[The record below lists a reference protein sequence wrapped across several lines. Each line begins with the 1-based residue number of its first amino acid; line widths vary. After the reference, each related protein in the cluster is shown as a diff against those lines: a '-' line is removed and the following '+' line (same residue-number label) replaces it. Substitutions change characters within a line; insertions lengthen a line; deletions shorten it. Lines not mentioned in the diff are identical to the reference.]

1 MRPVICPRAREQAPC
16 LKHTFADATHSATLP
31 QGNYAISLFKSSTG
45 VEMRHHVD
53 NVLPSECWNKAWLE
67 QNLEQ
72 VLLSKIK
79 ELGGFVPVFQCS
91 DQKSRVWES
100 ENKLAKSFV
109 LFSECKTF
117 FAKTPS
123 ILRTPRT
130 LEQSVLSPLLL
141 LLYYIYYIYK
151 SKTYRIYSSHKKPCS
166 SSISKVIPIRTSEH
180 EQYQILTQPKTGL

>member
-1 MRPVICPRAREQAPC
+1 
-16 LKHTFADATHSATLP
+16 
-31 QGNYAISLFKSSTG
+31 
-45 VEMRHHVD
+45 MRHHVD
-53 NVLPSECWNKAWLE
+53 NVLPSMCWNKAWLE

-91 DQKSRVWES
+91 DQQKVVWEMKI
-100 ENKLAKSFV
+100 KLAKSFV

-141 LLYYIYYIYK
+141 LLYYIYYIYINQRLTESTHHTK
-151 SKTYRIYSSHKKPCS
+151 NLVPVPLVKLYP
-166 SSISKVIPIRTSEH
+166 SEH
-180 EQYQILTQPKTGL
+180 QNTNQIKYLRTKEQGKNPISARNTP